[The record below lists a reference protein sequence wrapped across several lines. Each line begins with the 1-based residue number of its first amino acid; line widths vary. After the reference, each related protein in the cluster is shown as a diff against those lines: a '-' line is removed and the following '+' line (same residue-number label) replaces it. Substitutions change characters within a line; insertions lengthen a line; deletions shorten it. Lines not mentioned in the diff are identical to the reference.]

1 MYHVRQGIQFRF
13 DVVSKQYAIR
23 EGSEQNIL
31 EKHADQQAAAP
42 GVFAAR
48 MFVSSSIH
56 LKILNNVYPGLV
68 PIYLCNV

>member
-48 MFVSSSIH
+48 MFVIFYSS
-56 LKILNNVYPGLV
+56 
-68 PIYLCNV
+68 